1 MIKTIE
7 KFRDVVI
14 RGSGRGDKFP
24 YVQSEIEL
32 LASDLSLKR
41 KSVIEEIGIE
51 KHKEI
56 KIEELVDM
64 SISEMVPL
72 QIPMKKPIEKM
83 IGVGADFT
91 TVD

>member
-1 MIKTIE
+1 MLQ
-7 KFRDVVI
+7 VI
-14 RGSGRGDKFP
+14 SIWK
-24 YVQSEIEL
+24 IIL
-32 LASDLSLKR
+32 LTHFLHGWGVCYPDENLVGHFKANL
-41 KSVIEEIGIE
+41 I
-51 KHKEI
+51 I
-56 KIEELVDM
+56 KIAELVDM